1 MLLFITV
8 VIRNRKMETTS
19 GNSNAIAP
27 RKSLLTALIRRHEVE
42 RLTGLSRSRIY
53 ELMKRGFF
61 PKPVSLGVKSVA
73 WLEIEIREW
82 IADRIASR
90 PAI

>member
-1 MLLFITV
+1 MG
-8 VIRNRKMETTS
+8 TTS

-42 RLTGLSRSRIY
+42 RLTGLSRSWIY

-61 PKPVSLGVKSVA
+61 PNPVSLGVKSVA